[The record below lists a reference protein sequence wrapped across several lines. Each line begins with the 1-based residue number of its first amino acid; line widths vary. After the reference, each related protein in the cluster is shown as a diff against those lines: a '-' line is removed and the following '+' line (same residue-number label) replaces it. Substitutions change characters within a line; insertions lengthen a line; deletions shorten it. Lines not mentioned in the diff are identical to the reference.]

1 MSTPGQI
8 SGQPSWADFVDH
20 LVEEHGSLAQVAARL
35 SETRG
40 FRDDA
45 ESIGRA
51 LRRLRS
57 RGAGSGGI
65 WGSRLLA
72 TFGLPR
78 SIDTRLRFLGSYHS
92 RFVDLPR
99 SLGADLVQLWDRP
112 PTNES
117 RAGRAW
123 LSLARAIL
131 ASRGEDREG
140 TREHLATARAAGADD
155 PAIAAELA
163 LGEALVAEP
172 READRILVACE
183 VPLSRIG
190 PGHDADC
197 LRARW
202 TGQVAYAA
210 NRRGERHRAEAL
222 HLALPDTPTTAPFA
236 RSRRANGLAYA
247 SFERGD
253 RDEARRQAWLAA
265 RYAGDAGHVRL
276 RAMALL
282 MVARVS
288 PDDGEAREARGRARA
303 ISLALEDT
311 VLAARCDASERAR
324 GPEG

>member
-1 MSTPGQI
+1 MTAPGRI
-8 SGQPSWADFVDH
+8 PGQPSWADLVDH
-20 LVEEHGSLAQVAARL
+20 LVAEHGSLAQVATRL
-35 SETRG
+35 AETRA
-40 FRDDA
+40 FREDA
-45 ESIGRA
+45 ESIARA
-51 LRRLRS
+51 LRRLRA
-57 RGAGSGGI
+57 RGAGPGGV
-65 WGSRLLA
+65 WGTRLLA

-78 SIDTRLRFLGSYHS
+78 SIDERLRFMGSYHS

-112 PTNES
+112 PTSDS

-131 ASRGEDREG
+131 ASRGKDREG

-172 READRILVACE
+172 EEADRILAGVE
-183 VPLSRIG
+183 TILSRIAV
-190 PGHDADC
+190 GHDADC

-202 TGQVAYAA
+202 AGQVAYGA
-210 NRRGERHRAEAL
+210 NRRGDVARAEAL
-222 HLALPDTPTTAPFA
+222 HRALPDAPTTAPFA

-247 SFERGD
+247 ANERGD

-282 MVARVS
+282 MVARVT
-288 PDDGEAREARGRARA
+288 PDDAEALEARGRARA
-303 ISLALEDT
+303 IATALEDA
-311 VLAARCDASERAR
+311 VLAARCEASERDR
-324 GPEG
+324 GA